1 MPRTSPY
8 SLTLTD
14 AERTQLEARARRY
27 TSPYSEVIRAKIVL
41 YAAEGLG
48 NDEIAARLDTPR
60 QVVSKWRKRFF
71 DERLA
76 GLTDLPRGGR
86 PPSFPP
92 DVMVAIKALAC
103 EFPATADPPQPLAR
117 WQCPDL
123 ARAAVE
129 SGIVAAIS
137 GTTIWRWL
145 SSDAIKPWQHRS
157 WIFPRD
163 PDFGPRAARVLDLY
177 GRRFD
182 DRPLRPDEYVIS
194 ADEKTSIQA
203 RIRKHATTPPAPNQP
218 ARVEAEY
225 LRGGSL
231 AYLAAWDVHR
241 AKVFGRCE
249 ATTGI
254 DPFNRLIDQ
263 VMTTEP
269 YASARRVFWV
279 VDNGSSHRGQ
289 ASIDRLQHRWPALRL
304 IHLPVHA
311 SWLNQVEI
319 YFSVVQ
325 RKVVSPNDFHTLDEV
340 ESRLLDFQQYYEQI
354 ATPFEWK
361 FTKDD
366 LNALLKRIADHENT
380 TLTPAA

>member
-8 SLTLTD
+8 SIALAE
-14 AERTQLEARARRY
+14 AERTELEARARRY
-27 TSPYSEVIRAKIVL
+27 TSSYSEVVRARIVL

-71 DERLA
+71 DQRLA

-92 DVMVAIKALAC
+92 DVVVAIKALAC
-103 EFPATADPPQPLAR
+103 EFPAKANKPQPLAR

-129 SGIVAAIS
+129 QGITASIS

-145 SSDAIKPWQHRS
+145 SAHAIKRWEHRS
-157 WIFPRD
+157 WISPRA
-163 PDFGPRAARVLDLY
+163 PDFGPKAARVLDLSA
-177 GRRFD
+177 RRFHD
-182 DRPLRPDEYVIS
+182 TALRPDEYVIS

-203 RIRKHATTPPAPNQP
+203 RIRNHATTPPAPSQP
-218 ARVEAEY
+218 TRVEAEY
-225 LRGGSL
+225 FRGGSL

-249 ATTGI
+249 QSTGI
-254 DPFNRLIDQ
+254 DPFDRLVHQ

-269 YASARRVFWV
+269 YATARRVFWV

-289 ASIDRLQHRWPALRL
+289 ASIDRLPDRWRTLRL
-304 IHLPVHA
+304 IPTPRHA

-325 RKVVSPNDFHTLDEV
+325 RKVISPNDFRDLSAV
-340 ESRLLDFQQYYEQI
+340 ESRLLDFQQHYEQI

-361 FTKDD
+361 FTKND
-366 LNALLKRIADHENT
+366 LNALLERIAAHDNAA
-380 TLTPAA
+380 PALAA

>member
-1 MPRTSPY
+1 
-8 SLTLTD
+8 
-14 AERTQLEARARRY
+14 
-27 TSPYSEVIRAKIVL
+27 V
-41 YAAEGLG
+41 
-48 NDEIAARLDTPR
+48 
-60 QVVSKWRKRFF
+60 
-71 DERLA
+71 
-76 GLTDLPRGGR
+76 
-86 PPSFPP
+86 
-92 DVMVAIKALAC
+92 VAIKALAC
-103 EFPATADPPQPLAR
+103 EFPAKADKPQPLAR

-123 ARAAVE
+123 ARAAVAQ
-129 SGIVAAIS
+129 GIAASIS

-145 SSDAIKPWQHRS
+145 SADAIKPWQHRS

-163 PDFGPRAARVLDLY
+163 PDFGPKAARVLDLY

-182 DRPLRPDEYVIS
+182 DTPLRPDEYVIS

-203 RIRKHATTPPAPNQP
+203 RIRKHPTTPPAKSRP

-225 LRGGSL
+225 FRGGSL

-249 ATTGI
+249 PTTGI
-254 DPFNRLIDQ
+254 DPFDRLVEQ
-263 VMTTEP
+263 VMTAEP
-269 YASARRVFWV
+269 YVSARRVFWV

-289 ASIDRLQHRWPALRL
+289 ASSDRLADRWPNLRL

-311 SWLNQVEI
+311 SRLNQVEI

-325 RKVVSPNDFHTLDEV
+325 RKVVSPNDFRTLDDV
-340 ESRLLDFQQYYEQI
+340 EARLLDFQRYYEQI

-366 LNALLKRIADHENT
+366 LNALLERITAHEDT
-380 TLTPAA
+380 ALTPAA

>member
-1 MPRTSPY
+1 
-8 SLTLTD
+8 
-14 AERTQLEARARRY
+14 
-27 TSPYSEVIRAKIVL
+27 V
-41 YAAEGLG
+41 
-48 NDEIAARLDTPR
+48 
-60 QVVSKWRKRFF
+60 
-71 DERLA
+71 
-76 GLTDLPRGGR
+76 
-86 PPSFPP
+86 
-92 DVMVAIKALAC
+92 VAIKALAC
-103 EFPATADPPQPLAR
+103 ELPAKTDTPLAR
-117 WQCPDL
+117 WQSPDL

-129 SGIVAAIS
+129 SGIVASIS

-163 PDFGPRAARVLDLY
+163 PDFGAKAARVLDLY
-177 GRRFD
+177 ARRFHD
-182 DRPLRPDEYVIS
+182 TPLRPDEFVIS

-203 RIRKHATTPPAPNQP
+203 RIRKHATTPSAPSQP
-218 ARVEAEY
+218 ARVAAEY
-225 LRGGSL
+225 FRGGSL

-249 ATTGI
+249 QTTGI
-254 DPFNRLIDQ
+254 DPFDRLVCQ

-269 YASARRVFWV
+269 YATARRVFWV

-289 ASIDRLQHRWPALRL
+289 ASIDRLQDRWPKLRL

-340 ESRLLDFQQYYEQI
+340 EARLLDFQQYYEQI

-366 LNALLKRIADHENT
+366 LNALLERIAAHEDAA
-380 TLTPAA
+380 LTPAA

>member
-1 MPRTSPY
+1 M
-8 SLTLTD
+8 
-14 AERTQLEARARRY
+14 
-27 TSPYSEVIRAKIVL
+27 V
-41 YAAEGLG
+41 
-48 NDEIAARLDTPR
+48 
-60 QVVSKWRKRFF
+60 
-71 DERLA
+71 
-76 GLTDLPRGGR
+76 
-86 PPSFPP
+86 
-92 DVMVAIKALAC
+92 VAIKALAC
-103 EFPATADPPQPLAR
+103 EFPAKADKPQPLAR

-129 SGIVAAIS
+129 QGIAASIS

-145 SSDAIKPWQHRS
+145 CADAIKPWQHRS

-163 PDFGPRAARVLDLY
+163 PDFGPKAARVLDLY
-177 GRRFD
+177 ARRFHD
-182 DRPLRPDEYVIS
+182 TPLRPDEYVIS

-203 RIRKHATTPPAPNQP
+203 RIRKHATTPPAPSQP
-218 ARVEAEY
+218 TRVEAEY
-225 LRGGSL
+225 FRGGAL

-249 ATTGI
+249 QTTGI
-254 DPFNRLIDQ
+254 DPFDRLVDQ

-269 YASARRVFWV
+269 YATARRVFWV

-289 ASIDRLQHRWPALRL
+289 ASIDRLQDRWHNLRL

-340 ESRLLDFQQYYEQI
+340 EARLLDFQQYYEQI

-366 LNALLKRIADHENT
+366 LNALLERIAAHETPPSPPPHNGPTNT
-380 TLTPAA
+380 SPKFRARPLSTDEVMNRVVPQSVIR

>member
-1 MPRTSPY
+1 
-8 SLTLTD
+8 
-14 AERTQLEARARRY
+14 
-27 TSPYSEVIRAKIVL
+27 
-41 YAAEGLG
+41 
-48 NDEIAARLDTPR
+48 
-60 QVVSKWRKRFF
+60 
-71 DERLA
+71 
-76 GLTDLPRGGR
+76 
-86 PPSFPP
+86 
-92 DVMVAIKALAC
+92 MVAIKALAC
-103 EFPATADPPQPLAR
+103 EFPATADKPQPLAR

-123 ARAAVE
+123 ARAAIE
-129 SGIVAAIS
+129 QGIAASIS

-145 SSDAIKPWQHRS
+145 SADAIKPWQHRS

-163 PDFGPRAARVLDLY
+163 PDFGPKAARVLDLY

-182 DRPLRPDEYVIS
+182 DTPLQPDEYVIS

-203 RIRKHATTPPAPNQP
+203 RIRKHATTPPAPGQS

-225 LRGGSL
+225 FRGGCL

-241 AKVFGRCE
+241 AKVFGRCA

-254 DPFNRLIDQ
+254 DAFDQLVDQ
-263 VMTTEP
+263 VMTTGP
-269 YASARRVFWV
+269 YATARRVFWV

-289 ASIDRLQHRWPALRL
+289 ASIDRLQDRWSNLRL

-325 RKVVSPNDFHTLDEV
+325 RKVVSPNDFRNLDEV
-340 ESRLLDFQQYYEQI
+340 ETRLLDFQQYYEQI
-354 ATPFEWK
+354 ATPYEWK

-366 LNALLKRIADHENT
+366 LNALLERIAAHEDAA
-380 TLTPAA
+380 LTPAA

>member
-1 MPRTSPY
+1 
-8 SLTLTD
+8 
-14 AERTQLEARARRY
+14 
-27 TSPYSEVIRAKIVL
+27 
-41 YAAEGLG
+41 
-48 NDEIAARLDTPR
+48 
-60 QVVSKWRKRFF
+60 
-71 DERLA
+71 
-76 GLTDLPRGGR
+76 
-86 PPSFPP
+86 
-92 DVMVAIKALAC
+92 MVAIKALAC

-163 PDFGPRAARVLDLY
+163 PDFGPKAARVLDLY
-177 GRRFD
+177 GRRCD

-203 RIRKHATTPPAPNQP
+203 RIRKHATTPPAPSQP

-225 LRGGSL
+225 FRGGSL

-263 VMTTEP
+263 VMTCEP

-311 SWLNQVEI
+311 RPGSIKWR
-319 YFSVVQ
+319 ST
-325 RKVVSPNDFHTLDEV
+325 SPSCNV
-340 ESRLLDFQQYYEQI
+340 KSSR
-354 ATPFEWK
+354 P
-361 FTKDD
+361 
-366 LNALLKRIADHENT
+366 T
-380 TLTPAA
+380 TSTRSTRSSPACSTSSSTTNRSLPRSNGSSPKTI